1 MKYPLSADDTEAT
14 IRAVQ
19 ALGAGVK
26 RQKESWFITGGELN
40 PPTEALDC
48 GESGTTLRLMTA
60 VCALLNAEIIL
71 KGGPSL
77 SGRPVEPLLDALRQ
91 LDIFCQSHGGNPPV
105 KVHGKGGFD
114 GSEVTIKGDISSQF
128 VSALLLIAPFAREQL
143 RVKVTT
149 RLESAPYVGMT
160 LDSMEAF
167 GAHAEV
173 SKGYREI
180 TVRRQ
185 VYTPTTFAVE
195 GDWSSGAY
203 MLAAGALAGRVS
215 VENLRQGSRQPDS
228 TITKILGEMGAEL
241 QFHEHEITIK
251 CAELK
256 GIDWDLTDSPD
267 LFPIVAVLCSVARG
281 KSKLEGLRRLR
292 FKESDRITSMMEGL
306 NRMGVKTETSDE
318 AVTINGGSPQ
328 GAAINPYNDH
338 RIAMSF
344 GVLGLVAG
352 GETTIKNAE
361 CVSKSYPDFW
371 DDLKVLG
378 ARIGR

>member
-1 MKYPLSADDTEAT
+1 
-14 IRAVQ
+14 
-19 ALGAGVK
+19 
-26 RQKESWFITGGELN
+26 
-40 PPTEALDC
+40 
-48 GESGTTLRLMTA
+48 
-60 VCALLNAEIIL
+60 
-71 KGGPSL
+71 
-77 SGRPVEPLLDALRQ
+77 
-91 LDIFCQSHGGNPPV
+91 
-105 KVHGKGGFD
+105 
-114 GSEVTIKGDISSQF
+114 
-128 VSALLLIAPFAREQL
+128 
-143 RVKVTT
+143 
-149 RLESAPYVGMT
+149 
-160 LDSMEAF
+160 
-167 GAHAEV
+167 
-173 SKGYREI
+173 
-180 TVRRQ
+180 
-185 VYTPTTFAVE
+185 
-195 GDWSSGAY
+195 
-203 MLAAGALAGRVS
+203 
-215 VENLRQGSRQPDS
+215 
-228 TITKILGEMGAEL
+228 MGAEL

-306 NRMGVKTETSDE
+306 SRMGVKTETSDE

-328 GAAINPYNDH
+328 GAAINPYDDH

-371 DDLKVLG
+371 DDLKVIG